1 MGRKLSWEESWR
13 AGLSCAAIV
22 TMLTMLAVPATAFG
36 AFSISAFSAEP
47 YSADAGSHPDSKV
60 SMSFGGSASDDVK
73 DIIQHFPAGIIPNP
87 EALPKCT
94 QAQLADDLC
103 PAASKLGTTT
113 LTATPEIP
121 PGMPST
127 SSGDVYNIE
136 VDPPYV
142 GGLGFVVRPAPGVHS
157 SLAAPFTVRTARHPI
172 TTSLPDEKSDI
183 YTQPIIPTARDYGLT
198 GVSVDVPRELDLLGL
213 GAAPIKVNS
222 IEYTLKGIAQSTGE
236 PYLTTTTACV
246 QGYPM
251 LEATSWDDPETRVA
265 RLGPVLTS
273 TDCAD
278 DHVPFD
284 PEPFDLSLET
294 TRTDTPSGYD
304 ISINVPADEQ
314 PRHQS
319 YVRRSE
325 VALPEGTA
333 LSPPAGEGLAACG
346 DDEVGLGTNAPPACP
361 AGSDIGDVT
370 VESKNVPA
378 PLHGDLYLGR
388 PTPQHTFRL
397 FIAFPI
403 VAGDWV
409 KLESVSEPDAQTGQV
424 TTVFDELPM
433 LPFERFTLSLRG
445 GDRAVLV
452 NPATCGTHTLISTL
466 TPWSGATDFP
476 ADKDKHPEGAFATS
490 FDGSG
495 APCPSA
501 RPFDPSGTVS
511 TSPAQAGAST
521 AMSMTISDP
530 DRDQLL
536 RTLRASLP
544 PGLVGRL
551 AGMPLCP
558 VGAAAAGTCGEESR
572 IGAVTT
578 GIGSG
583 GSPLSMPGSIYLAK
597 PLQAGDPASLSVVVP
612 ARVGP
617 FDFGTVVTRARIVVR
632 RDAGIDVAVADD
644 FPRIVG
650 GIPVRVRTVATTVDR
665 PNFMLNPTSCAQLP
679 FTSTFASFEN
689 GGAGSTS
696 PFRVSGCEALPFSPK
711 LRFAV
716 EGATRAN
723 GHPALKATLTQRPG
737 QANIARS
744 RVALPDT
751 IRPEL
756 LALQKPGALCP
767 EALLATRACPPT
779 SRVGTARAVTP
790 ILPEPLSGPVYV
802 VQQVANPLPKLAVFL
817 EGLVSIEL
825 DAQNTIEKL
834 HIVNTFEAVPDV
846 PVTSFELKID
856 GGKNG
861 VLKNFSSLCEK
872 VLHGEATFTA
882 HSGKKFSAKPGVDVP
897 ACESASAAPRVSIKL
912 RGVRDGS
919 PVLTVRA
926 RRASGGA
933 RIRRLKLSLPRALHA
948 VPRARRKGVLVKSSN
963 RHGRR
968 QWKLTTHSVTVK
980 NLPARGVTQIRLVLK
995 NGALEAG
1002 RALRR
1007 RAAAGQAPKLK
1018 FKLRIADTA
1027 KHRFT
1032 VVRKIRP
1039 AA

>member
-1 MGRKLSWEESWR
+1 MGRKLVWEESWR
-13 AGLSCAAIV
+13 AALSRAAV
-22 TMLTMLAVPATAFG
+22 VAAFALLAAPAPALG

-47 YSADAGSHPDSKV
+47 FSADAGSHPDSKV
-60 SMSFGGSASDDVK
+60 SMSFGGDASDDVK

-87 EALPKCT
+87 EALPKCS
-94 QAQLADDLC
+94 QAQLAADIC

-121 PGMPST
+121 LGMPMA

-213 GAAPIKVNS
+213 GAVPIKVNS
-222 IEYTLKGIAQSTGE
+222 IEYTLKGIAQSTGQ

-251 LEATSWDDPETRVA
+251 LEATSWDDPGTRVA

-284 PEPFDLSLET
+284 PEPFDLALET
-294 TRTDTPSGYD
+294 TRSDTPSGYD
-304 ISINVPADEQ
+304 ISINVPADEL

-319 YVRRSE
+319 YLRRSE
-325 VALPEGTA
+325 VTLPEGTA
-333 LSPPAGEGLAACG
+333 LSPPAGEGLAGCG

-409 KLESVSEPDAQTGQV
+409 KLEGVSEPDAQTGQV

-452 NPATCGTHTLISTL
+452 NPATCGTHTLTSTL
-466 TPWSGATDFP
+466 TPWSGATNFP
-476 ADKDKHPEGAFATS
+476 TDKDKHPEGAFSTS

-495 APCPSA
+495 SSCPNP
-501 RPFDPSGTVS
+501 RPFDPTGSVATN
-511 TSPAQAGAST
+511 PAQAGAST
-521 AMSMTISDP
+521 AMSMTILDP

-536 RTLRASLP
+536 RTFRASLP
-544 PGLVGRL
+544 QGLVGRL
-551 AGMPLCP
+551 AGMPLCSIE
-558 VGAAAAGTCGEESR
+558 AAAAGTCGEESR
-572 IGAVTT
+572 IGGVTT
-578 GIGSG
+578 AVGSG
-583 GSPLSMPGSIYLAK
+583 PSPLSLPGSIYLAK
-597 PLQAGDPASLSVVVP
+597 PLQTGDPASLSVVVP

-632 RDAGIDVAVADD
+632 RDAGIDVALADD
-644 FPRIVG
+644 LPRIVG
-650 GIPVRVRTVATTVDR
+650 GIPVRVRTVAATIDR
-665 PNFMLNPTSCAQLP
+665 PNFTLNPTSCAQLQ
-679 FTSTFASFEN
+679 FTSSFTSFEGGQN
-689 GGAGSTS
+689 GSSS
-696 PFRVSGCEALPFSPK
+696 PFHVTGCETLPFSPK

-716 EGATRAN
+716 EGATKAN
-723 GHPALKATLTQRPG
+723 GHPALEATVTQPPG

-756 LALQKPGALCP
+756 LQLQKPGALCP
-767 EALLATRACPPT
+767 EALLATRACPAT

-790 ILPEPLSGPVYV
+790 ILPEPLSGPVYI
-802 VQQVANPLPKLAVFL
+802 VQQAANPLPKLAVFL
-817 EGLVSIEL
+817 DGLVSIEL
-825 DAQNTIEKL
+825 DAQNSIEKL
-834 HIVNTFEAVPDV
+834 QIVNTFDAVPDV
-846 PVTSFELKID
+846 PLTSFELKID
-856 GGKNG
+856 GGRNG

-872 VLHGEATFTA
+872 QLRGDVTFTA
-882 HSGKKFSAKPGVDVP
+882 HSGKTFTDKPVVDVP
-897 ACESASAAPRVSIKL
+897 ACEASSSAPRVSIEL
-912 RGVRDGS
+912 RGVRGGN

-933 RIRRLKLSLPRALHA
+933 RLRRLGLSLPRAL
-948 VPRARRKGVLVKSSN
+948 RAFPGRARKGVLVKSSK
-963 RHGRR
+963 RLGRR
-968 QWKLTTHSVTVK
+968 TWKLTRHGVTVK
-980 NLPARGVTQIRLVLK
+980 NLPKAGVTRIRLVLR
-995 NGALEAG
+995 NGALKPSTS
-1002 RALRR
+1002 LRR
-1007 RAAAGQAPKLK
+1007 RARSRKAPKLK
-1018 FKLRIADTA
+1018 FKVLIADAA

-1032 VVRKIRP
+1032 VVRTVRP
-1039 AA
+1039 RA